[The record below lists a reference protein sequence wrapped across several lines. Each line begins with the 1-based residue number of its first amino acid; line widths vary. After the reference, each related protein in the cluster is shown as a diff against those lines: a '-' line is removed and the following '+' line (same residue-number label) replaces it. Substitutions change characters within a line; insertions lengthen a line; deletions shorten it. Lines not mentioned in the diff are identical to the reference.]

1 MAVQRRARKEAFRR
15 AGTGAALAATL
26 AVLVVAC
33 AAPLVLAAT
42 TEQIVVDR
50 NSGLAIHGFDP
61 VAYFTD
67 GTPSLGKGEFEH
79 RHAGVV
85 WRFRNPGNLAA
96 FAAHPDVYMPRFGG
110 YDPVGVSRGLAV
122 AGDPRIWMI
131 SSERLYLFQSI
142 ENRTVFSVDIERF
155 VTAADETWPAVS
167 HTLSP

>member
-1 MAVQRRARKEAFRR
+1 MAFRR
-15 AGTGAALAATL
+15 AGAGSAVAALI
-26 AVLVVAC
+26 VAC
-33 AAPLVLAAT
+33 SVPLVLAST

-67 GTPSLGKGEFEH
+67 GTPSLGKGEFEY

-85 WRFRNPGNLAA
+85 WRFRNAGNLAA

-110 YDPVGVSRGLAV
+110 YDPVGVSRGLPV

-131 SSERLYLFQSI
+131 SSERVYLFQSV

-167 HTLSP
+167 RTLSP